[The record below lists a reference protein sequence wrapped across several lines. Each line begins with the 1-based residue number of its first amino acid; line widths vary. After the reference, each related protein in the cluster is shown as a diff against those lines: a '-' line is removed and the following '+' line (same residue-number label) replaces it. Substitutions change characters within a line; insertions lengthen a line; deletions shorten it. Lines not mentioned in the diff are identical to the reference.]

1 MMPSTTP
8 MKNILSIL
16 SALALAAAAQ
26 AGCGKTVTNEGTL
39 KSFDAEKKVV
49 VVADKAGKETKITL
63 TAKTKGADGVKELVG
78 KAVKVESE
86 HGKASSISKA

>member
-1 MMPSTTP
+1 

-78 KAVKVESE
+78 KSVKVESE

>member
-1 MMPSTTP
+1 

-49 VVADKAGKETKITL
+49 IVADKAGKETKITL
-63 TAKTKGADGVKELVG
+63 TPNTKGADGVKELVG

>member
-1 MMPSTTP
+1 

-39 KSFDAEKKVV
+39 KSYN
-49 VVADKAGKETKITL
+49 ADKKEVIITGKDGKDSKPITL